1 MWEHIRENAL
11 GVKFLRQ
18 HIIGDYKVDFLSRK
32 GNLMIEVEGGYH
44 AERKQR
50 EEDKWREDDLTQMG
64 YHILRFSN
72 EEILYD
78 IHHVIQII
86 KNDLRQNEI
95 I

>member
-1 MWEHIRENAL
+1 M
-11 GVKFLRQ
+11 
-18 HIIGDYKVDFLSRK
+18 
-32 GNLMIEVEGGYH
+32 
-44 AERKQR
+44 
-50 EEDKWREDDLTQMG
+50 EEDKWREDNLTQMG

-78 IHHVIQII
+78 INHVILKI